1 MNINEIRLSVSQIQ
15 KMKHALGLNHPTN
28 SKMKLV
34 VNRNF
39 YATDDDP
46 EWNELVERG
55 LASKRSDP
63 FCKGDIVYHVSEEG
77 LDYLSRIMC
86 KTITI
91 SK

>member
-1 MNINEIRLSVSQIQ
+1 MSQIQ
-15 KMKHALGLNHPTN
+15 KMRHALGLYHPIN

-34 VNRNF
+34 ANRNF
-39 YATDDDP
+39 YVTGDDP

-63 FCKGDIVYHVSEEG
+63 SCKGDYMYHVSEMG
-77 LDYLSRIMC
+77 LDYLSRIIG
-86 KTITI
+86 KKITV